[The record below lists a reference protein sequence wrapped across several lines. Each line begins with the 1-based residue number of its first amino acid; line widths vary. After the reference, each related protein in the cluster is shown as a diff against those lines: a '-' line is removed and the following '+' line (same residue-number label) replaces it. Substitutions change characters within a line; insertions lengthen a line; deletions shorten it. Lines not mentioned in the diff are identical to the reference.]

1 MASLQIERK
10 NLQKELADAKKQL
23 AMGGSSGG
31 AEAVAETIGN
41 VQFIGKHF
49 PDMPPKEL
57 RGLAENFLKPLG
69 DNGIAVVTSGFEGKG
84 SIVVAIS
91 QALSSSRN
99 AADLVKV
106 GVEALGGQ
114 GGGGR
119 PNMAQGGGPNG
130 AAGDD
135 AIAKIKAAIAA

>member
-1 MASLQIERK
+1 
-10 NLQKELADAKKQL
+10 
-23 AMGGSSGG
+23 
-31 AEAVAETIGN
+31 
-41 VQFIGKHF
+41 
-49 PDMPPKEL
+49 
-57 RGLAENFLKPLG
+57 LAENFLKPLG

-91 QALSSSRN
+91 QALSTSKN
-99 AADLVKV
+99 AADLVKA

-130 AAGDD
+130 TAGDS
-135 AIAKIKAAIAA
+135 AIAAIKATL